1 MQNNGQVRG
10 RKNIL
15 QQNKS
20 KVFWKHRSWFFIKL
34 KSILF
39 ANIPKNLFKPV
50 LPSKRLFKNFIFPP
64 KNLEKIRVFATRML
78 RLFNDCF
85 SVTSVWKWLNFPAK
99 RLRKNTG
106 AQNTHA
112 PFFFFSFSTCIQI
125 KSYFLLS
132 SLLFICSIKQILWS
146 FIFSL
151 LSRVIQ
157 HTKTTIVF
165 SFKTYLFDSNQFN

>member
-1 MQNNGQVRG
+1 MVVA
-10 RKNIL
+10 IA
-15 QQNKS
+15 S
-20 KVFWKHRSWFFIKL
+20 KQTAVQKFYFPAKKL
-34 KSILF
+34 
-39 ANIPKNLFKPV
+39 
-50 LPSKRLFKNFIFPP
+50 R
-64 KNLEKIRVFATRML
+64 KIRVFATRML

-85 SVTSVWKWLNFPAK
+85 SVTSVWKWLKFPAK

-112 PFFFFSFSTCIQI
+112 PFFFLTHNFTSCIQI

-132 SLLFICSIKQILWS
+132 SLFFICSIKQILWS

-157 HTKTTIVF
+157 YTKTTIF
-165 SFKTYLFDSNQFN
+165 FTFKTYLFDSNQFN